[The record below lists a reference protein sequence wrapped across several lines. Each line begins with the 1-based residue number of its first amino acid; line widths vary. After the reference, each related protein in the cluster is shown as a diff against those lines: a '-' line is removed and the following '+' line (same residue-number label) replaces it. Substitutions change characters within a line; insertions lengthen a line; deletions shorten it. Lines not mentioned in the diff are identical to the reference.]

1 VGAQTGVGLA
11 PALAST
17 TLTSLGYLREHGA
30 AAALPCLSLR
40 RPAQSASGAALVV
53 VGLVSPATSLA
64 GGTREGGGGSTTAA
78 LIWLRRHRGPC
89 ARGPLAR
96 AEHPRVQR
104 RPPVSPAKLATARG
118 ARSAFVVAL
127 ILARAL
133 GTAVLQ
139 VGYQSGGA
147 LTVAGLATL
156 LANALPIVAAA
167 TALGE
172 PVPSGPLGGLR
183 AFGFVAVSAGA
194 FLLAQPDD
202 PATGRAVRAQ
212 RAQRSA

>member
-1 VGAQTGVGLA
+1 MGVQTGVGLA
-11 PALAST
+11 LALAST

-53 VGLVSPATSLA
+53 VGLVAPATSPA

-78 LIWLRRHRGPC
+78 LIWLG
-89 ARGPLAR
+89 ATGPLCSWSSSPGSA
-96 AEHPRVQR
+96 PSVQR

-127 ILARAL
+127 ILADVL

-139 VGYQSGGA
+139 VGYQRGGA

-156 LANALPIVAAA
+156 LANALPIVAAV
-167 TALGE
+167 TVLGE
-172 PVPSGPLGGLR
+172 PVPSGPPGGPR
-183 AFGFVAVSAGA
+183 AFGFVAVSACA
-194 FLLAQPDD
+194 FLLGQPDD
-202 PATGRAVRAQ
+202 PVTGRPVRAQ
-212 RAQRSA
+212 PAQRSA